1 VKYTSLQS
9 LLSLRGP
16 LLGTACLVAA
26 CAAGDTVDPTIPG
39 EDSGSSFVVDSGD
52 GVDSS
57 TTTYDSGHPVTQDTS
72 VADTN
77 TTSSC
82 TGHCTQES
90 DCTAVCSPPSGDVA
104 CCDTATSMCYVAS
117 GMCQPSTTTPDSGM
131 PAPY

>member
-9 LLSLRGP
+9 LGP
-16 LLGTACLVAA
+16 ILGAACLVAA
-26 CAAGDTVDPTIPG
+26 CASSGEVDPTIPG
-39 EDSGSSFVVDSGD
+39 EDSGASFVVDSGD

-57 TTTYDSGHPVTQDTS
+57 TATYDSGHPVTQQDTS

-90 DCTAVCSPPSGDVA
+90 DCTAVCSPPNGDVA